1 MTSSRIQHLRH
12 TPSARQRATVGAR
25 RWALLGVLALATAA
39 GACGGDDSSGAPTTA
54 TPTTAPLTT
63 TTTAP
68 DTTPDTTP
76 GTTVIP
82 TTTTGSTTIPT
93 TVPTTTDATT
103 TIPITIPTTTPTGTT
118 LLPGAATTPVSTPE
132 GVNGPGLTA
141 LLVDVRTG
149 RHDGYERVVFEF
161 LGDRVPGYAVQYV
174 DPPFTADPSDLPVA
188 VDGDAFLRVRMA
200 WASGYDLTGD
210 LGQVYTGPDRIDVNA
225 PVVQELVLLG
235 DFEAVLSW
243 VIGVD
248 AEHPF
253 RVTILDEPAR
263 IVIDIATSG

>member
-1 MTSSRIQHLRH
+1 MG
-12 TPSARQRATVGAR
+12 VR
-25 RWALLGVLALATAA
+25 RWALLGALALAAAA
-39 GACGGDDSSGAPTTA
+39 GACGDDGTSAPTTTPTSTPTTAAPTTA
-54 TPTTAPLTT
+54 PVTTPTTV
-63 TTTAP
+63 
-68 DTTPDTTP
+68 PDTTP
-76 GTTVIP
+76 GTTVP
-82 TTTTGSTTIPT
+82 DTTSGTT
-93 TVPTTTDATT
+93 TVPTTT
-103 TIPITIPTTTPTGTT
+103 TIPTTTPTTSTDASTTIPTSTT
-118 LLPGAATTPVSTPE
+118 LLPGAGTTPVSTPE

-141 LLVDVRTG
+141 LLDDVRTG

-161 LGDRVPGYAVQYV
+161 LGDRVPGYAAQYV

-253 RVTILDEPAR
+253 RVTVLDESAR
-263 IVIDIATSG
+263 IVIDIATAG

>member
-1 MTSSRIQHLRH
+1 
-12 TPSARQRATVGAR
+12 
-25 RWALLGVLALATAA
+25 
-39 GACGGDDSSGAPTTA
+39 
-54 TPTTAPLTT
+54 
-63 TTTAP
+63 
-68 DTTPDTTP
+68 
-76 GTTVIP
+76 
-82 TTTTGSTTIPT
+82 
-93 TVPTTTDATT
+93 
-103 TIPITIPTTTPTGTT
+103 
-118 LLPGAATTPVSTPE
+118 VSTPE

-253 RVTILDEPAR
+253 RVTVLDEPAR
-263 IVIDIATSG
+263 IVIDIATAG

>member
-63 TTTAP
+63 PTTA
-68 DTTPDTTP
+68 PDTTP
-76 GTTVIP
+76 GTTVTP
-82 TTTTGSTTIPT
+82 TTTVTSTTSAPT
-93 TVPTTTDATT
+93 TVPTTTTQTT
-103 TIPITIPTTTPTGTT
+103 TQTTTPTGTT

-188 VDGDAFLRVRMA
+188 IDGDAFLRVRMA

-253 RVTILDEPAR
+253 RVTVLDEPAR